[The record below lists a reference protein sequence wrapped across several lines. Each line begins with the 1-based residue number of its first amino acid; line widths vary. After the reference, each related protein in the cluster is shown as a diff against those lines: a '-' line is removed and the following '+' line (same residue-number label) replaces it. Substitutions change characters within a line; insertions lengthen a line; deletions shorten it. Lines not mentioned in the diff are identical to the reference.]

1 MQTNKRSGFNIF
13 HAQDRYVD
21 EILAAQERELKD
33 LQKDPETRA
42 QEELMEKRKEMLHQ
56 ELSASEKA
64 GLVGGAVAAGLM
76 VAGIFVLVI
85 FLFLLFCTKIWF
97 V

>member
-1 MQTNKRSGFNIF
+1 
-13 HAQDRYVD
+13 
-21 EILAAQERELKD
+21 
-33 LQKDPETRA
+33 
-42 QEELMEKRKEMLHQ
+42 MEKRKEMLHQ

-64 GLVGGAVAAGLM
+64 GLVGGAVAAGLI